1 MNSLLKFIKSLW
13 VKKVEPPKRRK
24 VDNNAIR
31 ARLNAQ
37 GWKLLEI
44 PIKKRDPKTKIT
56 QVLKWKVIATRVTKS
71 VEVSGDTIDDAL
83 KNIGRMLGVISKE

>member
-1 MNSLLKFIKSLW
+1 M
-13 VKKVEPPKRRK
+13 
-24 VDNNAIR
+24 DNNAIR

-56 QVLKWKVIATRVTKS
+56 KVLKWKIVATRVTKS
-71 VEVSGDTIDDAL
+71 IEVSGDTIDEAL
-83 KNIGRMLGVISKE
+83 KNIGKILGVIAKD